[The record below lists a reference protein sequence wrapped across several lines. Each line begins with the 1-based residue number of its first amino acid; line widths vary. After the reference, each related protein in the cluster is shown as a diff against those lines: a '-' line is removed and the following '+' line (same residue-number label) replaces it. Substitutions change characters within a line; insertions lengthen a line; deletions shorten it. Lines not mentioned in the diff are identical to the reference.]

1 MNRLVMLSSVI
12 LIVLIMLLS
21 ACAPNGRASDFCAVA
36 KPIYIEDADVFTEAT
51 AREILIHNE
60 TGAKICGW

>member
-1 MNRLVMLSSVI
+1 M
-12 LIVLIMLLS
+12 LIVAIMLLS
-21 ACAPNGRASDFCAVA
+21 ACASNGAESASFCAIA

-60 TGAKICGW
+60 TGEKICGW